1 MSAPERM
8 RHPVA
13 EAATA
18 IDDVE
23 GFWTQGHDLDEAGV
37 YSLNEA
43 ILDGRATVVR
53 EDSKRWLI
61 TLGRGLTYLVEPVL
75 TCSSC
80 GQRVWIDEVNFIDWH
95 VHSDCYDRRE
105 P

>member
-1 MSAPERM
+1 MSDNLM
-8 RHPVA
+8 RHPVS

-23 GFWTQGHDLDEAGV
+23 GFWTQGHDLDEKGLF
-37 YSLNEA
+37 SLNEA
-43 ILDGRATVVR
+43 IRDRRAQVVQESER
-53 EDSKRWLI
+53 RWLI
-61 TLGRGLTYLVEPVL
+61 TLGRGQTYLVEPVL

-80 GQRVWIDEVNFIDWH
+80 GQRVWIDEIILEHPD
-95 VHSDCYDRRE
+95 VHSACYDRRE